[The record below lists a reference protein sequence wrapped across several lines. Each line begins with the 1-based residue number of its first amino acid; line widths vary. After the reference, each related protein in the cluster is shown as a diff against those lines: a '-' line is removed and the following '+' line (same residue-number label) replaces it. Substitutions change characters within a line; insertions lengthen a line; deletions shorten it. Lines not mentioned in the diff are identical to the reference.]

1 MMIHILKKI
10 FRKYQELPKQVKAA
24 FWFAVCSFLQKGI
37 SIITTPIFTRLLSV
51 TEYGRYVTFNSW
63 LEILTVFITLKLT
76 ATVFTS
82 GLVRF
87 EERRNEFISSMQGL
101 CLTLVLV
108 WTAIYI
114 CFFKFWNQLF
124 GLTTVQM
131 LCMLVMIWSTAVF
144 AFWSWEQR
152 VEFKYR
158 NLVIITLI
166 VSIAKPVV
174 GILCIQ
180 LATDKVTARI
190 LGLALVEFIFYV
202 SFFFV
207 QMRRGKKFFLKDI
220 WTHAMRFSIPLIPHY
235 LSASVLN
242 SADRIMIKNMVG
254 TDAAGIYG
262 LAYSISLAMTLF
274 STALTQTIEPWIFK
288 KIKAKKVSDIAS
300 VAYAALIVIAGCN
313 IVLIALAP
321 EAVAIFAPAEYQDA
335 IWIIPPV
342 SMSVF
347 FMFAYTLFTLF
358 EFYFEKPA
366 YIAVS
371 TMIAAGLNIT
381 LNYFFIQIFGY
392 YAAGYTTLACYIVF
406 AAMHYFFMKKICCNN
421 LAGEKVY
428 NIKILLIIASCF
440 MGVGFTFC
448 ISYRYIQLRY
458 SLILL
463 SIITIII
470 FRKKILNTMKYII
483 AVKSKK

>member
-1 MMIHILKKI
+1 MLSVLKKLL
-10 FRKYQELPKQVKAA
+10 RKYQELPKQVKAA
-24 FWFAVCSFLQKGI
+24 LWFAVCSFLQKGI

-51 TEYGRYVTFNSW
+51 AAYGQYIAFDSW
-63 LEILTVFITLKLT
+63 LVILTVFITLKLT

-87 EERRNEFISSMQGL
+87 EERRDEFVSAMQGL
-101 CLTLVLV
+101 CLTLVLL
-108 WTAIYI
+108 WTVIYV

-144 AFWSWEQR
+144 TFWSWEQR

-158 NLVIITLI
+158 NLVIMTLV
-166 VSIAKPVV
+166 VSIAKPAV
-174 GILCIQ
+174 GILFVQ
-180 LATDKVTARI
+180 LAADKVTARI
-190 LGLALVEFIFYV
+190 LGLALVELIFYTG
-202 SFFFV
+202 FFFV
-207 QMRRGKKFFLKDI
+207 QMQRGKKFFVKDI
-220 WTHAMRFSIPLIPHY
+220 WTHAMCFSIPLIPHY
-235 LSASVLN
+235 LSASVLS

-288 KIKAKKVSDIAS
+288 KIKAKKVSDIARI
-300 VAYAALIVIAGCN
+300 AYAALIVIAGCN
-313 IVLIALAP
+313 IMLIALAP
-321 EAVAIFAPAEYQDA
+321 EVVAAFAPIEYQDA

-347 FMFAYTLFTLF
+347 YMFAYTLFTLF
-358 EFYFEKPA
+358 EFYYEKPG
-366 YIAVS
+366 YVAVS
-371 TMIAAGLNIT
+371 TMAAAVLNII
-381 LNYFFIQIFGY
+381 LNYLFIPIFGY

-406 AAMHYFFMKKICCNN
+406 AVMHYLFMQKLCRDN

-428 NIKILLIIASCF
+428 SIKIMLIIAGCF
-440 MGVGFTFC
+440 MGMGFIFC
-448 ISYRYIQLRY
+448 ITYRRIFIRY
-458 SLILL
+458 GLLVLVIILI
-463 SIITIII
+463 TV
-470 FRKKILNTMKYII
+470 FRKKIMNMVRDIL
-483 AVKSKK
+483 AVRQKK